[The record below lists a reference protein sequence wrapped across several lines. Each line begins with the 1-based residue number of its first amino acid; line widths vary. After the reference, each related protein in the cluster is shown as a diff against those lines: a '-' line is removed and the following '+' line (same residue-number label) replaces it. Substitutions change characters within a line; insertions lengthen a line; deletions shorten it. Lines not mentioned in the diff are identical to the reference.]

1 MAFLATFALLF
12 LFWLVLS
19 GRFDG
24 LHLLL
29 GVISCAIVAYGS
41 HDLLFRDIKS
51 KNKHVEAFRFLKYI
65 PWLFYQIIVS
75 NIYIAQLAL
84 HPRMLQIID
93 PRIIKFRTR
102 LKGDMSLVTFGNSIT
117 LTPGTITV
125 LIKGGYY
132 YVHALDEHVAN
143 SLPGDME
150 KRVGHVH
157 LEDDDGEFLSG
168 N

>member
-1 MAFLATFALLF
+1 MAFLATFLLLF

-24 LHLLL
+24 FHLIL

-41 HDLLFRDIKS
+41 HNLLFKDIKS
-51 KNKHVEAFRFLKYI
+51 KNKHIEALRFFKYI

-75 NIYIAQLAL
+75 NIYIAKLAL
-84 HPRMLQIID
+84 HPRMMEIID
-93 PRIIKFRTR
+93 PRIIKFKTR
-102 LKGDMSLVTFGNSIT
+102 LKKDLSLVTFGNSIT

-125 LIKGGYY
+125 LIKEGYY
-132 YVHALDEHVAN
+132 YVHALDEHVAK

-150 KRVGHVH
+150 KRVGYVH
-157 LEDDDGEFLSG
+157 LEEENGAVFSG
-168 N
+168 D